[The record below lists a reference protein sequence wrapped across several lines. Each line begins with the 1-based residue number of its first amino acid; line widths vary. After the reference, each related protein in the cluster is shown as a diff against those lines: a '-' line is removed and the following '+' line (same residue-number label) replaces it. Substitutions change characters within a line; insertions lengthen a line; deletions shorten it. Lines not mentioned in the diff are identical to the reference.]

1 MFHVNKGIVQVINP
15 LHLLRFVP
23 SSLCPVASAA
33 VMPRASRAGSNGGIN
48 SALTQQGTTLG
59 GFSSELAWGSPWCRV
74 VQSRARGGCVSRDP
88 HPSMGGPILAP
99 SAPFPRTFSTPSK
112 IIAPKNF
119 KPQTQRPCLRAS
131 GCNNTRSILSSG
143 LSAAVIPPGISRVA
157 LIMLVPFFQP
167 SLSLSSSKLGAGARH
182 RCCFSEAPL
191 FSLLRY

>member
-33 VMPRASRAGSNGGIN
+33 VMPRASRAGSSGGIN
-48 SALTQQGTTLG
+48 GALTQQGTTLG

-119 KPQTQRPCLRAS
+119 KPQTQRPSLRAS
-131 GCNNTRSILSSG
+131 GCNNTRSTFILWAISSCNTSRDLSG
-143 LSAAVIPPGISRVA
+143 SFNYARAFLSALVISEFLQAGGRSTAP
-157 LIMLVPFFQP
+157 ML
-167 SLSLSSSKLGAGARH
+167 
-182 RCCFSEAPL
+182 
-191 FSLLRY
+191 LL